1 MYWAVLLVSAVL
13 EAVWA
18 TALSNGNHVVFAI
31 AATLSMVGLSVGMKR
46 ITVGTAYAVW
56 VGVGAALTVTWA
68 MITGEESVS
77 AWKIVFLTGII
88 ACVIGLKFLRSD
100 GKSVEVPLLVG
111 GSGAVPELKPGPVG
125 GTGAGGVEASS

>member
-18 TALSNGNHVVFAI
+18 TALSQGSYVVFVV
-31 AATLSMVGLSVGMKR
+31 AATLSMAGLSVGMKK
-46 ITVGTAYAVW
+46 ISVGTAYAVW

-68 MITGEESVS
+68 MITGAETVS

-88 ACVIGLKFLRSD
+88 ACVIGLKFLR
-100 GKSVEVPLLVG
+100 ERPPLVG
-111 GSGAVPELKPGPVG
+111 GSGAVPELEPGAVG
-125 GTGAGGVEASS
+125 GAVPGGVETPS